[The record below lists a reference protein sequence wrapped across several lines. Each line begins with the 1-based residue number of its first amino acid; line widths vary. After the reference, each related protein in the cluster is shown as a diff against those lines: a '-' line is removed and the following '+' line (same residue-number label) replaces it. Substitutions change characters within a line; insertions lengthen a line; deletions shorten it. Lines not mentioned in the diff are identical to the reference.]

1 MNKEELKQKL
11 ESKKFNDTT
20 IEFLTN
26 AINDVE
32 KLYGE
37 YISEETILERIK
49 QNLNCD
55 IEFMDDSE
63 NRTVG
68 EYFSDLKSIKLKK
81 RTPEEEHQ
89 TFLHEFLHCISTHKM
104 PNGKVFIGFKNNRVE
119 AGINEAM
126 TQYLTEQKY
135 PKSNKSYQEI
145 KNILQKILEII
156 PREEM
161 IKSYLYGEP
170 EIEELIEK
178 YGMNSFELIYNFDIL
193 LKTFRKESIL
203 ERINFK
209 NLDVIAAKQ
218 EIILEYVKGYC
229 NSKKIEEI
237 DIEELMDNVN
247 ELERIIECEVNE
259 KSDFDYMQY
268 INQIIAQKLQKG
280 IDEEKLKQLPIE
292 YINRINQQRAKEKI
306 YNKTRKRILDEDFS
320 NDKDTYSDFLEDSM
334 YMNKLIQKIC
344 GEGTIFEDEQ
354 MRFNLA
360 TKLWNEIKSRYPD
373 VDFDWIDFGFL
384 DDKYIIARI
393 DGRIIGAMNIDVYDE
408 NEYLKY
414 KEVVESG
421 KNSRRYR
428 IISKENE
435 YIDLNDAQNEGK
447 FYQDGKIVY
456 ESESFEE
463 GLERLKKLYE
473 KEKNLKILKDMG
485 APDVVLKGCEEEI
498 EKLLHPK
505 VKEKKYSIKYAGSYL
520 ENQKN
525 KSEIDDDEYINGI
538 YERDIWLKNHIQESS
553 VDENER

>member
-32 KLYGE
+32 ELYGE

-135 PKSNKSYQEI
+135 PESNKSYQEI

-209 NLDVIAAKQ
+209 NLDVIA
-218 EIILEYVKGYC
+218 
-229 NSKKIEEI
+229 EEI

>member
-1 MNKEELKQKL
+1 
-11 ESKKFNDTT
+11 
-20 IEFLTN
+20 
-26 AINDVE
+26 
-32 KLYGE
+32 
-37 YISEETILERIK
+37 
-49 QNLNCD
+49 
-55 IEFMDDSE
+55 
-63 NRTVG
+63 
-68 EYFSDLKSIKLKK
+68 
-81 RTPEEEHQ
+81 
-89 TFLHEFLHCISTHKM
+89 
-104 PNGKVFIGFKNNRVE
+104 
-119 AGINEAM
+119 
-126 TQYLTEQKY
+126 
-135 PKSNKSYQEI
+135 
-145 KNILQKILEII
+145 
-156 PREEM
+156 M

>member
-32 KLYGE
+32 ELYGE

-237 DIEELMDNVN
+237 IEKH
-247 ELERIIECEVNE
+247 RG
-259 KSDFDYMQY
+259 DYSY
-268 INQIIAQKLQKG
+268 FEYLLRNPFLL
-280 IDEEKLKQLPIE
+280 KLKLSIE
-292 YINRINQQRAKEKI
+292 DPNYHD
-306 YNKTRKRILDEDFS
+306 TILDVFKKHKVKTPKEIIDKVKNKNQENCISYLQLMEIIIKNENSSTPSKS
-320 NDKDTYSDFLEDSM
+320 NFTFNAYLDDLSLIYKTAKSKLYNHNFNYEPEECKTLELDA
-334 YMNKLIQKIC
+334 NKNPKLI
-344 GEGTIFEDEQ
+344 
-354 MRFNLA
+354 R
-360 TKLWNEIKSRYPD
+360 
-373 VDFDWIDFGFL
+373 
-384 DDKYIIARI
+384 RI
-393 DGRIIGAMNIDVYDE
+393 
-408 NEYLKY
+408 
-414 KEVVESG
+414 
-421 KNSRRYR
+421 
-428 IISKENE
+428 
-435 YIDLNDAQNEGK
+435 
-447 FYQDGKIVY
+447 
-456 ESESFEE
+456 
-463 GLERLKKLYE
+463 
-473 KEKNLKILKDMG
+473 
-485 APDVVLKGCEEEI
+485 
-498 EKLLHPK
+498 
-505 VKEKKYSIKYAGSYL
+505 
-520 ENQKN
+520 
-525 KSEIDDDEYINGI
+525 
-538 YERDIWLKNHIQESS
+538 
-553 VDENER
+553 

>member
-1 MNKEELKQKL
+1 MEEKKRFRAYKIIMLIVLVAFITFLVTSIGMYQYFTNSNFGKQL
-11 ESKKFNDTT
+11 VVS
-20 IEFLTN
+20 
-26 AINDVE
+26 
-32 KLYGE
+32 
-37 YISEETILERIK
+37 
-49 QNLNCD
+49 
-55 IEFMDDSE
+55 SE
-63 NRTVG
+63 NNGDITSELSKYRRLIDK
-68 EYFSDLKSIKLKK
+68 YFLGD
-81 RTPEEEHQ
+81 
-89 TFLHEFLHCISTHKM
+89 
-104 PNGKVFIGFKNNRVE
+104 
-119 AGINEAM
+119 
-126 TQYLTEQKY
+126 
-135 PKSNKSYQEI
+135 
-145 KNILQKILEII
+145 
-156 PREEM
+156 
-161 IKSYLYGEP
+161 
-170 EIEELIEK
+170 
-178 YGMNSFELIYNFDIL
+178 
-193 LKTFRKESIL
+193 
-203 ERINFK
+203 
-209 NLDVIAAKQ
+209 
-218 EIILEYVKGYC
+218 
-229 NSKKIEEI
+229 
-237 DIEELMDNVN
+237 
-247 ELERIIECEVNE
+247 
-259 KSDFDYMQY
+259 
-268 INQIIAQKLQKG
+268 

-373 VDFDWIDFGFL
+373 VYFDWIDFGFL

>member
-32 KLYGE
+32 ELYGE

-178 YGMNSFELIYNFDIL
+178 Y
-193 LKTFRKESIL
+193 K
-203 ERINFK
+203 
-209 NLDVIAAKQ
+209 
-218 EIILEYVKGYC
+218 
-229 NSKKIEEI
+229 
-237 DIEELMDNVN
+237 
-247 ELERIIECEVNE
+247 
-259 KSDFDYMQY
+259 
-268 INQIIAQKLQKG
+268 
-280 IDEEKLKQLPIE
+280 
-292 YINRINQQRAKEKI
+292 
-306 YNKTRKRILDEDFS
+306 
-320 NDKDTYSDFLEDSM
+320 
-334 YMNKLIQKIC
+334 
-344 GEGTIFEDEQ
+344 
-354 MRFNLA
+354 
-360 TKLWNEIKSRYPD
+360 
-373 VDFDWIDFGFL
+373 
-384 DDKYIIARI
+384 
-393 DGRIIGAMNIDVYDE
+393 
-408 NEYLKY
+408 
-414 KEVVESG
+414 
-421 KNSRRYR
+421 
-428 IISKENE
+428 
-435 YIDLNDAQNEGK
+435 
-447 FYQDGKIVY
+447 
-456 ESESFEE
+456 
-463 GLERLKKLYE
+463 
-473 KEKNLKILKDMG
+473 
-485 APDVVLKGCEEEI
+485 
-498 EKLLHPK
+498 
-505 VKEKKYSIKYAGSYL
+505 
-520 ENQKN
+520 
-525 KSEIDDDEYINGI
+525 
-538 YERDIWLKNHIQESS
+538 
-553 VDENER
+553 